1 MITCNLT
8 KLESAFDNVRKTFPK
23 LKPTDAALVSSAL
36 VLTGRHAIALYS
48 GTQYRWP
55 EDYEKLTKEMA
66 KELEEIKTHLVHKAN
81 GSFYPFLSK
90 AGGKEESS

>member
-1 MITCNLT
+1 MSLIGM
-8 KLESAFDNVRKTFPK
+8 
-23 LKPTDAALVSSAL
+23 
-36 VLTGRHAIALYS
+36 LTGKKLPPEESLLKQKEALDS
-48 GTQYRWP
+48 LH
-55 EDYEKLTKEMA
+55 DNLKEMA